1 MQDPHSA
8 ANPAVAKAVH
18 LDLTLDVDFDRRTLS
33 GTALWTLDLPRGAGT
48 ATFDTRGLDITSVDV
63 VTGKGKSRAKYRL
76 GADAPILGAALNIE
90 VPTGARAV
98 SIRYKSSPNAAGL
111 QWLEPSQT
119 ADRKLPF
126 LYSQAQAI
134 LARTFVPCQDSPGIR
149 VTYNAT
155 IRTPAGFEAVMSAIR
170 DDEVTSLPDGRR
182 EFRFSQPHPIPSY
195 LIAIAVGDLAQ
206 RELGPRTSVWA
217 EPSVVEKAAFEFAD
231 LERMIDTIEG
241 LYGPYAWNRYDVLVL
256 PPSFP
261 FGGMENPMMTF
272 ATPTLLAGD
281 RSLVNVIV
289 HELAHSWSGNLVTN
303 ETWND
308 FWLNEG
314 FTVYLERRAVEALYG
329 TSVARRQW
337 TNARRALRGTCAAM
351 SATPADTHLRLALAG
366 RDPDDGMTEIA
377 YEKGA
382 LLLRRLEFE
391 FGRDV
396 FDQFLKA
403 WFATH
408 AFGPVGT
415 ELFLAWVRE
424 RLCAG
429 KSERF
434 AALRLER
441 WIDGPGIPD
450 DAPPEDLGVLDHI
463 ESQVASFN
471 ATGAL
476 PSAEAWSTDEW
487 LRFLDLIDPNVTRA
501 QLTLLDE
508 ACGLTLRRNAE
519 VVARWLE
526 VGVKHELKSVYPR
539 LESFLM
545 EVGRRKYLKPLYGA
559 LALVSVSGLD
569 LARHIYARSR
579 PGYHAISR
587 ATLDKMLGFEGGGF

>member
-1 MQDPHSA
+1 MHDPHSA

-18 LDLTLDVDFDRRTLS
+18 LALDLEVDFDRRSLAGAAT
-33 GTALWTLDLPRGAGT
+33 WTLEMSQGAGT
-48 ATFDTRGLDITSVDV
+48 VIFDTRGLEITSVDIL
-63 VTGKGKSRAKYRL
+63 TARGKSRARFRL
-76 GADAPILGAALNIE
+76 GADALILGAPLHVE
-90 VPTGARAV
+90 VPVGARAV
-98 SIRYKSSPNAAGL
+98 VIKYKTNPHAAGL

-149 VTYNAT
+149 ITYEAT
-155 IRTPAGFEAVMSAIR
+155 IRTPSGFEAVMSAIR
-170 DDEVTSLPDGRR
+170 DDDVKVLADGRR
-182 EFRFSQPHPIPSY
+182 EFRFHQPHPIPSY

-206 RELGPRTSVWA
+206 RVLGPRTSVWA
-217 EPSVVEKAAFEFAD
+217 EPSVVDKAAYEFAD
-231 LERMIDTIEG
+231 LERMIDAIEG

-382 LLLRRLEFE
+382 LLLRRLEVE
-391 FGRDV
+391 FGREV
-396 FDQFLKA
+396 FDQFLKS

-415 ELFLAWVRE
+415 ELFVSWVRD
-424 RLCAG
+424 RLCGG
-429 KSERF
+429 KKDRF

-450 DAPPEDLGVLDHI
+450 DAPPEDLGVLEHI
-463 ESQVASFN
+463 EAQVTAFN
-471 ATGAL
+471 RAGTL
-476 PSAEAWSTDEW
+476 PTPDGWSTDEW
-487 LRFLDLIDPNVTRA
+487 LRFLDLIDPDVTRA
-501 QLTLLDE
+501 QLAALDAKFE
-508 ACGLTLRRNAE
+508 LTARTNAE

-526 VGVKHELKSVYPR
+526 VGVKHGLKSVYPR
-539 LESFLM
+539 LESFLI

-559 LALVSVSGLD
+559 LASVSVEGLD
-569 LARHIYARSR
+569 LARQIYARAR

-587 ATLDKMLGFEGGGF
+587 ATLDKLLGSEGGGD